1 MINRYYTR
9 TPYEGELY
17 SPNVALVGQV
27 LEAAQKQYDT
37 NFLVAEEL
45 KNKTLNALPVD
56 RLRADEITKA
66 YQSRIDDVVNKYSG
80 DYSQATK
87 DLYKLKTDITKDF
100 SPGGEAAAIESNYK
114 NYYER
119 LKEEQERLKKK
130 EIHADQISMWSNYT
144 LGNYTG
150 VGKKDPIS
158 GSYNILEP
166 ESIAEY
172 VDPNSI
178 IEDMFK
184 NTPELEREVGREV
197 FQNGMKIYN
206 REKVKGKTYDQLNPA
221 FTTALRNNST
231 YQNYLAQTS
240 RFRNNISQEESF
252 QAADDYTTRL
262 GSAWAQMKA
271 YENRSTDQR
280 IDRDPLYLQN
290 LRHKQSMDRI
300 RYRRQLQKQDE
311 AEAERRAMSVQIG
324 EAINTPNGQKIPT
337 DWKSSKSQAVS
348 DLGVF
353 GALVH
358 EAGSAFGNIMG
369 TITDVTAN
377 TFVKPWMKDKTSR
390 PGDFFRVDQQNYSAN
405 LYDAVNS
412 GAIKSIYPNTNEGLL
427 NATFGKI
434 ATQKGKDWSKMSPSE
449 QRTFVGIHEKEILS
463 DYNADLDDLQV
474 AITDEFAIPNKAG
487 EVLKQQLLPLAL
499 SGGTSVFQ
507 IENGNIKEHAKLDDI
522 DISRS
527 DIYDSND
534 KIKAGVKVSSYVV
547 PGQGFEKA
555 AYKVVLPNGKTFYV
569 TDQDRTRY
577 TGFSNFG
584 KSLEP
589 VLKHG
594 AELGLPFSD
603 LSINDQ
609 QLSIVPKLKYN
620 YEGSK
625 VKKEIEYYYIDPE
638 TKEMKLLPNM
648 RGDGKA
654 TTYDIWDLMNSQI
667 KSALPL
673 GASKSDFT
681 KFDYD
686 YNIDEDE
693 D

>member
-66 YQSRIDDVVNKYSG
+66 YQTRIDDVVNKYSG

-87 DLYKLKTDITKDF
+87 DLYRLKTDIQKDF

-172 VDPNSI
+172 VDPNAI
-178 IEDMFK
+178 VEDIFK
-184 NTPELEREVGREV
+184 NTPELEREVGRER
-197 FQNGMKIYN
+197 FENGLKIYQKE
-206 REKVKGKTYDQLNPA
+206 RVKGKTFDQLQPA
-221 FTTALRNNST
+221 FKVGLTSNSK
-231 YQNYLAQTS
+231 YMDYLSQNYKFQGVDPE
-240 RFRNNISQEESF
+240 RSQEVAVNYVDAISN
-252 QAADDYTTRL
+252 R
-262 GSAWAQMKA
+262 WAQLKQ
-271 YENRSTDQR
+271 YENRFDDQR
-280 IDRDPLYLQN
+280 VDRDPLYLQN

-300 RYRRQLQKQDE
+300 KYSRQLRKQDE
-311 AEAERRAMSVQIG
+311 EEAERRAMSLRMG
-324 EAINTPNGQKIPT
+324 DALNTPNGQKIPT
-337 DWKSSKSQAVS
+337 DWKSSKAVMTG
-348 DLGVF
+348 DYGAF
-353 GALVH
+353 GAL
-358 EAGSAFGNIMG
+358 
-369 TITDVTAN
+369 AN
-377 TFVKPWMKDKTSR
+377 TVGSWFGDVVGGAIDQVASPGTVYPSR
-390 PGDFFRVDQQNYSAN
+390 TKLGNFFRITKSYDAGN
-405 LYDAVNS
+405 LYDAVSN
-412 GAIKSIYPNTNEGLL
+412 GNLKTLYPNTNEGLL

-449 QRTFVGIHEKEILS
+449 QRTFVSIHEKEILS

-474 AITDEFAIPNKAG
+474 AITDEFAIPEKAG
-487 EVLKQQLLPLAL
+487 NVLKQQLLPLAKA
-499 SGGTSVFQ
+499 GGTSVFQ
-507 IENGNIKEHAKLDDI
+507 IKSGKLEEFAKLGEIGVETDDI
-522 DISRS
+522 FDK
-527 DIYDSND
+527 DG
-534 KIKAGVKVSSYVV
+534 KIKSGVKVSSYVV
-547 PGQGFEKA
+547 PGQGFTKP
-555 AYKVVLPNGKTFYV
+555 AYKVVTPSGKSFYI
-569 TDQDRTRY
+569 TDSDRTRY
-577 TGFSNFG
+577 TGFSNFAE
-584 KSLEP
+584 SLRPILEN
-589 VLKHG
+589 G
-594 AELGLPFSD
+594 AALGLPFSD
-603 LSINDQ
+603 LTVNGQ
-609 QLSIVPKLKYN
+609 QISVVPKLNYN

-654 TTYDIWDLMNSQI
+654 TTYDMWEMMNSQI

-673 GASKSDFT
+673 GASKSDFR
-681 KFDYD
+681 KFDFD

-693 D
+693 E